1 MGRSA
6 LCTIASFIIFV
17 SFIPVDGLCQADK
30 AETCLRGIMDKC
42 KIVGM
47 SVAVVKENK
56 LVFTHSYG
64 LKDMASNTP
73 LTDNDIFRIASIS
86 KTFSATSI
94 MQLVEAG
101 KLSLNDDVS
110 RLIGFKVRNPKFPEK
125 IITLRML
132 LSHRSSINDN
142 QGYFTLD
149 VINPDKNADWAKSY
163 NDYEPGTAYQYC
175 NLNFNIT
182 GTIIE
187 KISGE
192 RFDQYVRRHI
202 LDPLGLYGGYC
213 VDSLDKNRFVSLY
226 EYNLDSNKYIL
237 STGAYAPRSAEIANY
252 VMGYSTPILSPT
264 GGMKIS
270 ANDLAK
276 YMMMHMNLGRYNGN
290 KIISKKS
297 ARIMQTN
304 LSGRDGY
311 GLAMMTR
318 DSLILG
324 KTLKGHT
331 GDAYGLRS
339 AMFFQPKDKFGIV
352 IIISSYHSD
361 PGEGLKSMIS
371 CLYDNFIKNSNP

>member
-163 NDYEPGTAYQYC
+163 NDYEPG
-175 NLNFNIT
+175 
-182 GTIIE
+182 
-187 KISGE
+187 
-192 RFDQYVRRHI
+192 RHI
-202 LDPLGLYGGYC
+202 SIATLISILQVPSLKRYQANVSTSMLNTIFWIRLDYMEGTVWIHWIRTGL
-213 VDSLDKNRFVSLY
+213 FHFM
-226 EYNLDSNKYIL
+226 
-237 STGAYAPRSAEIANY
+237 STMWIQ
-252 VMGYSTPILSPT
+252 
-264 GGMKIS
+264 IS
-270 ANDLAK
+270 
-276 YMMMHMNLGRYNGN
+276 
-290 KIISKKS
+290 I
-297 ARIMQTN
+297 
-304 LSGRDGY
+304 
-311 GLAMMTR
+311 
-318 DSLILG
+318 
-324 KTLKGHT
+324 
-331 GDAYGLRS
+331 
-339 AMFFQPKDKFGIV
+339 FFQLAPMRHVVRK
-352 IIISSYHSD
+352 
-361 PGEGLKSMIS
+361 
-371 CLYDNFIKNSNP
+371 